1 MIRCRF
7 SRLRSRGAF
16 TLVEL
21 LVVIGIIAVLVA
33 ILLPVLAGARKQ
45 SERTKCLA
53 ALQQLGQGFMLYSA
67 NWNGAWP
74 MQRLLWSS
82 GGTRERR
89 WYDFLSPYVA
99 SREINPDGNNANDIA
114 SPDIKDGNQILWG
127 CATWRRYL
135 STGPIS
141 THTGY
146 NMNTFPFAPDDLDAS
161 GNYWVNQNKVSER
174 NLANLPDPA
183 ALVGKFFKQTAW
195 TKPADRCLMFDSIHP
210 LTVINYNKLR
220 PDYCSAWP
228 YVPDTATPFPQQPDV
243 LLFPID
249 FNRHAKKEIGNPA
262 DQPTVNILFCD
273 GHAGFVSAREAF
285 RAIRFK

>member
-1 MIRCRF
+1 MGRRF
-7 SRLRSRGAF
+7 VIDGRRAF

-53 ALQQLGQGFMLYSA
+53 ALQQLGHGFMLYAA
-67 NWNGAWP
+67 NNQGAWP

-114 SPDIKDGNQILWG
+114 SADIKDGNQILWG
-127 CATWRRYL
+127 CPTWRRYL
-135 STGPIS
+135 PTGPIS
-141 THTGY
+141 IHTGY

-161 GNYWVNQNKVSER
+161 GNYYVNQTKVAER

-210 LTVINYNKLR
+210 LTVVNYNKLR
-220 PDYCSAWP
+220 PDFCSAWP
-228 YVPDTATPFPQQPDV
+228 YVPNTTTPFPVQPDV

-249 FNRHAKKEIGNPA
+249 FNRHGKKDVGNPA